1 LKWPHGHGILGNG
14 KGNSMKVHVLVIH
27 HRHGINLS
35 AHDTAKGAE
44 EEVGRYVADEWADE
58 IQGEEY
64 PKDSSTAIKTYFEK
78 VESEYAEIEE
88 LTIQA
93 EH

>member
-1 LKWPHGHGILGNG
+1 
-14 KGNSMKVHVLVIH
+14 MKVHVLVIH

-44 EEVGRYVADEWADE
+44 EEVGRYVADEWDDE
-58 IQGEEY
+58 IKEPY
-64 PKDSSTAIKTYFEK
+64 PEDSSTAIKTYFEK